1 MQYLELIFIGIFT
14 AIIGS
19 SIPGLLNMTVVKI
32 GKQEGTKSAYSF
44 MSGTAVTIAIQVFF
58 AIFLAK
64 FIDFNEEV
72 TKVFREVGLAVFI
85 IITIYFLFFAK
96 KQDQKKKKKKLNQNG
111 NVKQK
116 NKFIY
121 GLLLSAVNIFPIPFY
136 VFLSATLVSY
146 NITVFGQPNSSVFAL
161 GVVVGSMIIFGLYLK
176 FFNSKSEENSFILKN
191 INYVIGGVTSV
202 VSLLT
207 VYQLFQS

>member
-1 MQYLELIFIGIFT
+1 MQYLELLLIGIFT

-32 GKQEGTKSAYSF
+32 RKQEGSKSALTF
-44 MSGTAVTIAIQVFF
+44 MGGTAVTIAIQVYL

-64 FIDFNEEV
+64 FINFNDEV
-72 TKVFREVGLAVFI
+72 NRIFRVVGLTVFLL
-85 IITIYFLFFAK
+85 ITVYFLFFAK
-96 KQDQKKKKKKLNQNG
+96 KDDQKKKKKKMAQQG
-111 NVKQK
+111 NMNQK

-121 GLLLSAVNIFPIPFY
+121 GLFLSAINVFPIPFY
-136 VFLSATLVSY
+136 VFLSATLASY
-146 NITVFGQPNSSVFAL
+146 NISVFGQPNSSVFAL

-176 FFNSKSEENSFILKN
+176 IFSSKSESSFVLKN
-191 INYVIGGVTSV
+191 INYIIGGITSV

-207 VYQLFQS
+207 ILQLIK

>member
-1 MQYLELIFIGIFT
+1 MQYLELLLIGIFT

-32 GKQEGTKSAYSF
+32 RKQEGSKSALTF
-44 MSGTAVTIAIQVFF
+44 MGGTAVTIAIQVYL

-64 FIDFNEEV
+64 FINFNDEV
-72 TKVFREVGLAVFI
+72 NRIFRVVGLTVFLFF
-85 IITIYFLFFAK
+85 TFYFLFFTK
-96 KQDQKKKKKKLNQNG
+96 KDDQKKKKKKMAQQG
-111 NVKQK
+111 NMNQK

-121 GLLLSAVNIFPIPFY
+121 GLFLSAINVFPIPFY
-136 VFLSATLVSY
+136 VFLSATLASY
-146 NITVFGQPNSSVFAL
+146 NISVFGQPNSSVFAL

-176 FFNSKSEENSFILKN
+176 IFSSKSESSFVLKN
-191 INYVIGGVTSV
+191 INYIIGGITSV

-207 VYQLFQS
+207 ILQLIK